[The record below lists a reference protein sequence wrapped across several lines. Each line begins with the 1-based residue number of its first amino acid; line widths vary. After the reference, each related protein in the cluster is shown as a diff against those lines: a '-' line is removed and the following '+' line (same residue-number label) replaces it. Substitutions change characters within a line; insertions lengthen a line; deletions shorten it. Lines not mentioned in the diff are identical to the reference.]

1 MKWTREK
8 DYHGYRSYP
17 QDEAAA
23 RADGGIV
30 AALFGAVRAA
40 INFVARPTP
49 SPEPLRISHRE
60 LSTMAFRNGL
70 ARADDCPF
78 PAAPA
83 NDPQRRKRD
92 R

>member
-23 RADGGIV
+23 RADAGILGGLLG
-30 AALFGAVRAA
+30 ALRAA

-60 LSTMAFRNGL
+60 LSAVAFRNGL
-70 ARADDCPF
+70 ERAEDCPF

-83 NDPQRRKRD
+83 NDPQRGKRD